1 MNFHVLQKIRGCAS
15 RFFLQNDKVL
25 PLRRALCYTGGAKG
39 GVRKMHTLEEVR
51 REYDRLDA
59 LTGADTRGVA
69 LSVSKRAV
77 RRLGCFCPG
86 PPPRI
91 VLSAVIFGDE
101 ALFWDTVRHEYA
113 HAALWL
119 LRPGERHG
127 HDALWREMCRAVGC
141 APRATVPAS
150 EQQIALRDEKTRYR
164 LTCRACGS
172 ETRYLRAGKIV
183 KLFLAGKGSRV
194 RCTRCGGHAFAFE
207 VLK

>member
-1 MNFHVLQKIRGCAS
+1 
-15 RFFLQNDKVL
+15 
-25 PLRRALCYTGGAKG
+25 
-39 GVRKMHTLEEVR
+39 MHTLEEVR

-77 RRLGCFCPG
+77 KRLGCFCPG

-91 VLSAVIFGDE
+91 VLSAVIFGDD
-101 ALFWDTVRHEYA
+101 ALFRDTLRHEYA

-127 HDALWREMCRAVGC
+127 HDALWREMCRTVGC
-141 APRATVPAS
+141 TPRATVPAS

-164 LTCRACGS
+164 LTCRGCGS

-183 KLFLAGKGSRV
+183 TLFLSGKASRV
-194 RCTRCGGHAFAFE
+194 RCTRCGGHEFDFE
-207 VLK
+207 ILK

>member
-1 MNFHVLQKIRGCAS
+1 
-15 RFFLQNDKVL
+15 
-25 PLRRALCYTGGAKG
+25 
-39 GVRKMHTLEEVR
+39 MHTLEEVR

-69 LSVSKRAV
+69 LSISKRAV
-77 RRLGCFCPG
+77 RRLGCFCPA
-86 PPPRI
+86 PEPHI
-91 VLSAVIFGDE
+91 VLSAVILGDD

-127 HDALWREMCRAVGC
+127 HDALWRALCATVGC
-141 APRATVPAS
+141 VPRATVPAGA
-150 EQQIALRDEKTRYR
+150 EQIALRDERTRYR

-183 KLFLAGKGSRV
+183 KLFLAGKAGRV
-194 RCTRCGGHAFAFE
+194 RCTRCGGREFRFE
-207 VLK
+207 ILK